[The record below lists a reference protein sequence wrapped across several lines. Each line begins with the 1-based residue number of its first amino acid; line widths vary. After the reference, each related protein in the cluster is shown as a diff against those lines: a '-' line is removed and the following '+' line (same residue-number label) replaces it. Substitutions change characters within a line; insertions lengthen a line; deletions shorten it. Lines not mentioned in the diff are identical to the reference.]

1 MVHTTTN
8 LYELTMDFGQR
19 LAALRRERGLTQPAL
34 AERVSVHV
42 SQLRRYE
49 AGTSQPTLDVLR
61 RLATELAI
69 SADVLIFDT
78 DERDTNIPTE
88 LRHHLEAITQLDP
101 DEQAAIRTLI
111 EGTLLR
117 HQARKLAAS

>member
-1 MVHTTTN
+1 M
-8 LYELTMDFGQR
+8 LGCS
-19 LAALRRERGLTQPAL
+19 A
-34 AERVSVHV
+34 SVCARKHSSRSWFASDV
-42 SQLRRYE
+42 SQLRRHE

-69 SADVLIFDT
+69 SADVLLFDPE
-78 DERDTNIPTE
+78 ERTIPDD
-88 LRHHLEAITQLDP
+88 LKHHLEAINQLDP
-101 DEQAAIRTLI
+101 DERNAIRTLV

>member
-19 LAALRRERGLTQPAL
+19 LATLRRERGLTQPAL
-34 AERVSVHV
+34 AERVSIHV

-69 SADVLIFDT
+69 SADVLIFDP

>member
-1 MVHTTTN
+1 MVTATH
-8 LYELTMDFGQR
+8 LELLNTMDFPQR
-19 LAALRRERGLTQPAL
+19 LSTLRRERGLTQPAL
-34 AERVSVHV
+34 ADRIGIHV

-69 SADVLIFDT
+69 SADVLLFDPE
-78 DERDTNIPTE
+78 ERTIPDD
-88 LRHHLEAITQLDP
+88 LRHHLEAINQLDP
-101 DEQAAIRTLI
+101 DERNAIRTLV